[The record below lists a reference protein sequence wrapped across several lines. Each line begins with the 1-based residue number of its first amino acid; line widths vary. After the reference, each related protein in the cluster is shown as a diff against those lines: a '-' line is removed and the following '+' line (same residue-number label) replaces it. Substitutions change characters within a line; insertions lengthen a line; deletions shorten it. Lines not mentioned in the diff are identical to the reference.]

1 MLILEVLKL
10 IFVCYPN
17 NSLSIHCFLYLKA
30 SLFEALV
37 YSTSQDSSIFYRSV
51 GSKKAETASTIMSF
65 FLSSGLTTGALLS
78 FVMLVIMGVD
88 IIS

>member
-1 MLILEVLKL
+1 MAADGEGVVHLIP
-10 IFVCYPN
+10 FF
-17 NSLSIHCFLYLKA
+17 H
-30 SLFEALV
+30 
-37 YSTSQDSSIFYRSV
+37 RSV

-65 FLSSGLTTGALLS
+65 FLSSGLTAGALLS